1 MTADC
6 LIVREQET
14 GAFPPSVVYSLTPAT
29 REALDAMQ
37 PLADW
42 VGQHADIV
50 DQARHRRSV
59 DARRSA

>member
-1 MTADC
+1 MTADR
-6 LIVREQET
+6 LIVREQEA
-14 GAFPPSVVYSLTPAT
+14 GVFPPSVVYSLAPET

-42 VGQHADIV
+42 VSRHADIV
-50 DQARHRRSV
+50 NQARHRRSG